1 MGRFESDTQIHVLAR
16 VHTHNLERI
25 IMSDGDWISIS
36 EAAQRLTEMGDL
48 VERST
53 LSRYIKQHGE
63 AIEIREEGK
72 ARLVEFNTLV
82 AHRGENIRI
91 RATPPTARTP
101 AAQGTYRPAPRFS
114 GSQSDGA
121 ARKAQADAELR
132 EMDLAERRKTL
143 TKVSEVDRA
152 GRDAVALMQ
161 SAFERALET
170 EAANASVKYGFDE
183 RSARI
188 VLKAFM
194 RKGLD
199 VFNQT
204 ILGRIDAMRQ
214 RDEADLTDEVKEE
227 LELP

>member
-1 MGRFESDTQIHVLAR
+1 
-16 VHTHNLERI
+16 
-25 IMSDGDWISIS
+25 MSDGDWISIS

-82 AHRGENIRI
+82 AHRSENIRI
-91 RATPPTARTP
+91 RATPPTARTT
-101 AAQGTYRPAPRFS
+101 AAQGTFRPAPRFG

-152 GRDAVALMQ
+152 GRDAIALMQ
-161 SAFERALET
+161 SAFERSLET

-188 VLKAFM
+188 VLKGFM

-214 RDEADLTDEVKEE
+214 RDEADPADETKEE
-227 LELP
+227 IELS

>member
-1 MGRFESDTQIHVLAR
+1 MSAHNVER
-16 VHTHNLERI
+16 VV
-25 IMSDGDWISIS
+25 MSDCDWISIS
-36 EAAQRLTEMGDL
+36 EAATRLSEMGDL

-72 ARLVEFNTLV
+72 ARLIEFNALV
-82 AHRGENIRI
+82 AHRSENIRI
-91 RATPPTARTP
+91 RATPSSPQPKVTQTP
-101 AAQGTYRPAPRFS
+101 SSHSSRFS

-152 GRDAVALMQ
+152 GRDAIALMQ
-161 SAFERALET
+161 SAFDRALET

-183 RSARI
+183 RATRI
-188 VLKAFM
+188 VLKAFV

-199 VFNQT
+199 IFNQT

-214 RDEADLTDEVKEE
+214 RDEADIADDAKETTE
-227 LELP
+227 LL

>member
-1 MGRFESDTQIHVLAR
+1 MLAR
-16 VHTHNLERI
+16 VHTHNAKRDA
-25 IMSDGDWISIS
+25 MSDGDWVSIS
-36 EAAQRLTEMGDL
+36 EAATRLTAMGDA

-53 LSRYIKQHGE
+53 LSRYLKQHSE
-63 AIEIREEGK
+63 AIELRDDGK

-82 AHRGENIRI
+82 AHRNENIRI
-91 RATPPTARTP
+91 RVAPPTTRTI
-101 AAQGTYRPAPRFS
+101 AAQGNFNPAPRFS

-183 RSARI
+183 RTTRM
-188 VLKAFM
+188 VLKAFV
-194 RKGLD
+194 RKGLE

-214 RDEADLTDEVKEE
+214 RDEADTTDEPKEE
-227 LELP
+227 SEQI

>member
-1 MGRFESDTQIHVLAR
+1 
-16 VHTHNLERI
+16 
-25 IMSDGDWISIS
+25 MSDGDWISIS
-36 EAAQRLTEMGDL
+36 EAATRLTAMGDP

-53 LSRYIKQHGE
+53 LSRYLKQHAE
-63 AIEIREEGK
+63 AIELRDDGK

-82 AHRGENIRI
+82 AHRNENIRI
-91 RATPPTARTP
+91 RVAPPTTRTI
-101 AAQGTYRPAPRFS
+101 AAQGNFNHAPRFS

-170 EAANASVKYGFDE
+170 EAANASVKYGF
-183 RSARI
+183 RRARHAHGSQG
-188 VLKAFM
+188 VCAQGTGKF
-194 RKGLD
+194 
-199 VFNQT
+199 
-204 ILGRIDAMRQ
+204 
-214 RDEADLTDEVKEE
+214 
-227 LELP
+227 

>member
-1 MGRFESDTQIHVLAR
+1 MLAR
-16 VHTHNLERI
+16 VYAHDEKRDA
-25 IMSDGDWISIS
+25 MSDGDWISIS
-36 EAAQRLTEMGDL
+36 EAATRLTAMGDL

-53 LSRYIKQHGE
+53 LSRYLKQHSE
-63 AIEIREEGK
+63 AIELRDDGK
-72 ARLVEFNTLV
+72 ARLVEFNALL
-82 AHRGENIRI
+82 AHRSENIRI
-91 RATPPTARTP
+91 RATSPTARP
-101 AAQGTYRPAPRFS
+101 AAAQGNFTPAPRFS

-183 RSARI
+183 RATRM
-188 VLKAFM
+188 VLKAFV
-194 RKGLD
+194 RKGLEN
-199 VFNQT
+199 FNQT

-214 RDEADLTDEVKEE
+214 RDDADMTDETSEE
-227 LELP
+227 SEQT